1 MLVHGN
7 GLRRGIFEIETAERP
22 WHKPDGPEIISSPG
36 NFQFICPTEKHDYD
50 PESDEEFF

>member
-7 GLRRGIFEIETAERP
+7 GLRRGVFEIKTAERP

-50 PESDEEFF
+50 PESDEEFY